1 MYTIM
6 FNVLL
11 MYLFSVKYY
20 TDICIESDSLSVL
33 FFLLTGTFD
42 YPLRMKAWPL
52 SNENRFL
59 QLTNERARLKRLF
72 YDLADLVG
80 SI

>member
-1 MYTIM
+1 M
-6 FNVLL
+6 FKVLL
-11 MYLFSVKYY
+11 ICLFSVKYY
-20 TDICIESDSLSVL
+20 TDISTESDSLSVL
-33 FFLLTGTFD
+33 FLLTGTFD
-42 YPLRMKAWPL
+42 YPSRMKAWLL

>member
-1 MYTIM
+1 M
-6 FNVLL
+6 FKVFII
-11 MYLFSVKYY
+11 YLFSVKYY
-20 TDICIESDSLSVL
+20 TDICTESDSLSVL
-33 FFLLTGTFD
+33 FLLTGTFD

-59 QLTNERARLKRLF
+59 QLTNERARLKRLV

>member
-1 MYTIM
+1 M
-6 FNVLL
+6 FKVLL
-11 MYLFSVKYY
+11 ICLFSVKYY
-20 TDICIESDSLSVL
+20 TDICTESDSLSVL

-42 YPLRMKAWPL
+42 YPLRMKAWLL

-59 QLTNERARLKRLF
+59 LTNERARLKRLV